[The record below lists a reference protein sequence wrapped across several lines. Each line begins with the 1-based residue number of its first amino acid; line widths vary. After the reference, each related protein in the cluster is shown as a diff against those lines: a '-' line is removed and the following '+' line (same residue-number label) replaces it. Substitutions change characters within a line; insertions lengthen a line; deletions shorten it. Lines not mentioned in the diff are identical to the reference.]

1 MKQFIFVCS
10 MNISLQVKK
19 SLLQAATCFNNNKK
33 GHCECKQVQIVCVII
48 IYFTMA
54 SKQFRIYYVL
64 AVVRSQC
71 NIINNNNKVTVSVSK
86 YKTLNNIK
94 CLCDN

>member
-1 MKQFIFVCS
+1 

-19 SLLQAATCFNNNKK
+19 NLLQAATCFNNNNKK
-33 GHCECKQVQIVCVII
+33 GHLQCKQVQIVKTILSVCVRI

-64 AVVRSQC
+64 AAVRSQF
-71 NIINNNNKVTVSVSK
+71 NIINNNKVTVSVSK
-86 YKTLNNIK
+86 
-94 CLCDN
+94 